1 MIRKKNKTTRKLTKA
16 LQILFILTLGLI
28 IVFWVGDLLMG
39 TPAEISDRAVTEGW
53 AEDKTRYEE
62 EKWKSRFLTLIYAI
76 PTIILLASTV
86 ISIIRKNELMFYWI
100 FLIGITIFQIIPIT
114 GLINKEAKDPPFI
127 IPVFMIF
134 FFIFLSG
141 QILSIIKIV
150 KLTKTKQI
158 K

>member
-1 MIRKKNKTTRKLTKA
+1 MTKA

-28 IVFWVGDLLMG
+28 IVFWFGDLLMG
-39 TPAEISDRAVTEGW
+39 TSAEISDRAVTEGW

-62 EKWKSRFLTLIYAI
+62 EKLKSRFWTLIYAI
-76 PTIILLASTV
+76 PTIILLTSTV

-100 FLIGITIFQIIPIT
+100 FLIGLTIFQIIPIA

-127 IPVFMIF
+127 ISVVIIF
-134 FFIFLSG
+134 FLIFLSG
-141 QILSIIKIV
+141 QILSIIKIF